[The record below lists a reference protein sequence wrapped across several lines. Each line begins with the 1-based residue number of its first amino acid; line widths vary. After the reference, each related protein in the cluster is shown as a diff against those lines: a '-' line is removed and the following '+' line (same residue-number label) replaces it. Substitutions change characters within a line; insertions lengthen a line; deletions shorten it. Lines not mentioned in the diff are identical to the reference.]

1 MEKIEVSGLFGY
13 KIGMSSVYSDAG
25 ELLPVTALLMP
36 KFFVSQIK
44 SELRDGYAAVQ
55 VAGDFQK
62 KKNIG
67 RAVLGHFRAFEAIGI
82 PAIVGEVEAVGGG
95 VLSVGQEVSLVG
107 GLVRGARL
115 KVSGVSKGKGFAGV
129 VRRYGFAGG
138 PASHGSKFHRQPGS
152 SGQRTWPGRIMPGKR
167 FPGHLGQKRTTVKNL
182 EVVSWDDENRVLL
195 VKGAVPGSRNSVVE
209 LARD

>member
-1 MEKIEVSGLFGY
+1 MEKVEVLGLYGY
-13 KIGMSSVYSDAG
+13 KIGMSSVYSSGG
-25 ELLPVTALLMP
+25 EMLPVTALLLP
-36 KFFVSQIK
+36 KLFVSQVK
-44 SELRDGYAAVQ
+44 SDSREGYVALQ

-62 KKNIG
+62 KKNVG
-67 RAVLGHFRAFEAIGI
+67 RSVLGHFRAFDTLGI
-82 PAIVGEVEAVGGG
+82 PSLVGEVKAAGNAGA
-95 VLSVGQEVSLVG
+95 SIGQEVSLAG
-107 GLVRGARL
+107 GLVGGMRL

-167 FPGHLGQKRTTVKNL
+167 FPGHLGGKRTTVKNL
-182 EVVSWDDENRVLL
+182 EVVSWDDENRVLF
-195 VKGAVPGSRNSVVE
+195 VKGAVPGARNSVVE